1 MSLTVFFGVLLVSLV
16 VMAISIWFI
25 RQQLKANK
33 QREERIKAGEARY
46 QEERQKAI
54 DSIQVLLKVA
64 GTDEVSWVE
73 TCIRVKHLLD
83 RLSMDLSSHDAIS
96 VIYDITAKT
105 EHIPT
110 HDQWRTLPKQA
121 KRNFQKEMETYEKDY
136 ADALQQA
143 KASLLAYDF
152 SE

>member
-1 MSLTVFFGVLLVSLV
+1 MSLTVFFGVLLVCLV
-16 VMAISIWFI
+16 VMVISIWFI
-25 RQQLKANK
+25 RQQLQANK
-33 QREERIKAGEARY
+33 LREEKIKAGEARY

-73 TCIRVKHLLD
+73 ASIRVKNLLD
-83 RLSMDLSSHDAIS
+83 RLSVDLSSHESIA

-110 HDQWRTLPKQA
+110 HEQWRSLPKQA
-121 KRNFQKEMETYEKDY
+121 KRKFQKEMETYE
-136 ADALQQA
+136 AEHAEALQQA
-143 KASLLAYDF
+143 KVSLLAYDF